1 MHNVMDLLLG
11 GPREMLLLLLLLL
24 IGNIYDGH
32 NSV

>member
-11 GPREMLLLLLLLL
+11 GPREMLLLLLL

>member
-11 GPREMLLLLLLLL
+11 GPREMLLLLLLL